1 MGSTFIL
8 HASDV
13 HCRRGAFRKLSSLED
28 FDILAFT
35 GDFEC
40 IESVEELL
48 SLPVKV
54 LAVTGNVD
62 HASIYRLLVES
73 GAALDGRTATV
84 AGLTFAGVGG
94 IDPSTSIKKLDAAN
108 QTIHVLLSHHPP
120 YGILDVTFYGNHAG
134 LEALRDLVLRVKP
147 RLHLFGHIHES
158 RGSLTQAGVTFVNP
172 GPLREGF
179 YALIEIKGGEVVR
192 VSLKELN

>member
-1 MGSTFIL
+1 MSNIFIL

-13 HCRRGAFRKLSSLED
+13 HCRKGVLKKLSSLEE
-28 FDILAFT
+28 FDVLAFT

-40 IESVEELL
+40 IESTEEFL
-48 SLPVKV
+48 SLPARVI
-54 LAVTGNVD
+54 AVTGNID
-62 HASIYRLLVES
+62 HAAIYRRLVES
-73 GAALDGRTATV
+73 GAALDGRIATV

-94 IDPSTSIKKLDAAN
+94 IDPSTSIKKLYTAN
-108 QTIHVLLSHHPP
+108 QSIHVLLSHHPP
-120 YGILDVTFYGNHAG
+120 YGILDVTFYGGHAG
-134 LEALRDLVLRVKP
+134 LEPLRDLVYRLKP

-179 YALIEIKGGEVVR
+179 YALIEIRGEGVVR
-192 VSLKELN
+192 VTLKKLN